1 MHGHELLFFPPPGGG
16 DFDLDKS
23 SEEAR
28 EEEEEEDE
36 ERAERGWTLRFGRH
50 NWGLYT
56 GSKVGSKGALGDTI
70 RVCIQVV
77 K

>member
-28 EEEEEEDE
+28 EEEEEE